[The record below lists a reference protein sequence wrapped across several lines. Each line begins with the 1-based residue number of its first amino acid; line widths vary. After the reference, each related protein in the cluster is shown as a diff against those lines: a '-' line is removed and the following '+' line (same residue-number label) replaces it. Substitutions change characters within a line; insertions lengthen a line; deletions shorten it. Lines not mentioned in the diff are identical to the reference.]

1 MKIKDHLESDGSIL
15 TRGIREW
22 SREDRWPYG
31 CLSRARYD
39 LHSSCKRGL
48 WHRPESEVP
57 RRRTLVTKPSWGLS
71 ARRVRLC
78 CSCDKSIEH
87 PVLHGTPSTILT
99 PHRRRITFGNL
110 QVERSAAAAHFHRI
124 RLHARA
130 HRSWSLTSLTRP
142 RPILPNMPSARDWR
156 KQSAATTASTL
167 ASTRAWQKHA
177 PIKTIDDDL
186 VATHLEQTRQAMHP
200 VQTEE
205 IGGVG

>member
-99 PHRRRITFGNL
+99 PHPTENHFRESPSRAICRGCSLPSNSPSRSSSSVLVAHLAHPTPTNL
-110 QVERSAAAAHFHRI
+110 
-124 RLHARA
+124 
-130 HRSWSLTSLTRP
+130 T
-142 RPILPNMPSARDWR
+142 
-156 KQSAATTASTL
+156 
-167 ASTRAWQKHA
+167 KHA
-177 PIKTIDDDL
+177 ERTR
-186 VATHLEQTRQAMHP
+186 LEETKRSYHC
-200 VQTEE
+200 
-205 IGGVG
+205 